1 MILSEK
7 NHSSRT
13 PARGPVELTPT
24 LNSIRERA
32 YQKWQAAGR
41 PMGDNIC
48 FWEEAEQE
56 LLQERLMAR
65 GPNVE
70 TAN

>member
-1 MILSEK
+1 MTQNEK
-7 NHSSRT
+7 T
-13 PARGPVELTPT
+13 PNLIADAGHAKLTPT

-41 PMGDNIC
+41 PTGDNVC

-56 LLQERLMAR
+56 LLQERLRA
-65 GPNVE
+65 
-70 TAN
+70 

>member
-1 MILSEK
+1 MILANEK
-7 NHSSRT
+7 HLEAT
-13 PARGPVELTPT
+13 LT

-41 PMGDNIC
+41 PTGDNVR

-56 LLQERLMAR
+56 LLQERLMAKAS
-65 GPNVE
+65 VQI
-70 TAN
+70 AN

>member
-1 MILSEK
+1 MTLSK
-7 NHSSRT
+7 KKR
-13 PARGPVELTPT
+13 PKWTPT

-41 PMGDNIC
+41 PMGNNVR

-56 LLQERLMAR
+56 LLQERLIAE
-65 GPNVE
+65 GVK
-70 TAN
+70 